1 MNFEDL
7 DSRFNS
13 WCHSEICRA
22 NHRFI
27 PITIQF
33 LKIELKHHSKKNMG
47 EKIFIKIS
55 IRMFPRVLIKLM
67 SDILYEM

>member
-47 EKIFIKIS
+47 ETKFYQNFYWELFLEKG
-55 IRMFPRVLIKLM
+55 FWAFLKLHHF
-67 SDILYEM
+67 

>member
-1 MNFEDL
+1 MRSFYPGTKKMNFEDL

-33 LKIELKHHSKKNMG
+33 LKIELKHPSKKNMG
-47 EKIFIKIS
+47 ETKFYQNFYLHVS
-55 IRMFPRVLIKLM
+55 
-67 SDILYEM
+67 